1 MQTVDTVSAL
11 RALVTRARSENKKV
25 ALVATMGN
33 LHEGHIAL
41 VHWARQ
47 RADYVVASIF
57 VNPLQFGA
65 SEDLAGYP
73 RTPEADRE
81 KLVDAGCDALFV
93 PAVEQI
99 YPEGMLNQAIVSVPN
114 VSEGLCGAA
123 RPGHF
128 DGMATVVVKL
138 LNIVQ
143 PSVAV
148 FGEKD
153 YQQLAVIRS
162 MARDLNMTVDI
173 VAAPTIRAPD
183 GLALSSRNGYLTDRE
198 RAIAPVLYACL
209 QQMAASIQVEGR
221 VAEGQLMECRR
232 RISDAGFQLE
242 YFEVR
247 NAQNLNPVTS
257 TDTHFVILVA
267 ARIGKTRL
275 IDNLTVDLRLGD

>member
-1 MQTVDTVSAL
+1 VGSL

-41 VHWARQ
+41 VHWAKQ

-65 SEDLAGYP
+65 GEDLASYP
-73 RTPEADRE
+73 RTPDADRE
-81 KLVDAGCDALFV
+81 KLVSAGCDVLFAPTVGQVYPDGLHSQTLIQV
-93 PAVEQI
+93 PK
-99 YPEGMLNQAIVSVPN
+99 
-114 VSEGLCGAA
+114 VSEGLCAAA

-128 DGMATVVVKL
+128 DGMATVVIKL

-143 PSVAV
+143 PHVAV
-148 FGEKD
+148 FGQKD
-153 YQQLAVIRS
+153 YQQLAVIRT
-162 MARDLNMTVDI
+162 MVRDLNMTVDI

-183 GLALSSRNGYLTDRE
+183 GLALSSRNGYLTDHE
-198 RAIAPVLYACL
+198 RAVAPVLYACL
-209 QQMAASIQVEGR
+209 KQMAASIENQKR
-221 VAEGQLMECRR
+221 VDERLLIECHQ
-232 RISDAGFQLE
+232 RISQAGFQLE

-247 NAQNLNPVTS
+247 NAQTLEPVTS
-257 TDTHFVILVA
+257 TDSHFVILVA

-275 IDNLTVDLRLGD
+275 IDNLTTDIHQGD